1 MDEKP
6 LRICFDKVDG
16 FIKIYYGTRNLVLLG
31 PKVYE
36 AIYDRI
42 RYPQISKVALHI
54 VLILILQEVKLI
66 HIILY
71 FFTYKEKY

>member
-42 RYPQISKVALHI
+42 RYP
-54 VLILILQEVKLI
+54 
-66 HIILY
+66 
-71 FFTYKEKY
+71 